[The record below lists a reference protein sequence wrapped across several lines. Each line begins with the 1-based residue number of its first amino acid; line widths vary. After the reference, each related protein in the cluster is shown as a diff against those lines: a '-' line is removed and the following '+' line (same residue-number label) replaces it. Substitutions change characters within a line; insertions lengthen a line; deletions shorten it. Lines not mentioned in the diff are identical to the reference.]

1 MDRYYVKQI
10 EEDMY
15 GVFDSRP
22 YNTKIHCPDDDP
34 NLIVYTHIEG
44 YAIKIAEILNVDE
57 YIHERYLEEK

>member
-57 YIHERYLEEK
+57 YIHERYLEEN

>member
-10 EEDMY
+10 EEGMY

-34 NLIVYTHIEG
+34 NLIVYTYEKI
-44 YAIKIAEILNVDE
+44 YAEKIAEMLNVDE
-57 YIHERYLEEK
+57 FIHERYLEEN

>member
-34 NLIVYTHIEG
+34 NLIVYTYIEG

-57 YIHERYLEEK
+57 YIHERYIEEN

>member
-34 NLIVYTHIEG
+34 NLIVYTYE
-44 YAIKIAEILNVDE
+44 KILQK
-57 YIHERYLEEK
+57 R